1 LSRVLFPDVGYGSIY
16 PDFFFNKK
24 IVIFFLCGRKP
35 EGEVVSEGAGNSS
48 PPRSDWLVVG
58 EGGVR
63 SIVHS
68 LETNR

>member
-1 LSRVLFPDVGYGSIY
+1 MFCVS
-16 PDFFFNKK
+16 
-24 IVIFFLCGRKP
+24 RKP
-35 EGEVVSEGAGNSS
+35 EGEVVREGAGNSS